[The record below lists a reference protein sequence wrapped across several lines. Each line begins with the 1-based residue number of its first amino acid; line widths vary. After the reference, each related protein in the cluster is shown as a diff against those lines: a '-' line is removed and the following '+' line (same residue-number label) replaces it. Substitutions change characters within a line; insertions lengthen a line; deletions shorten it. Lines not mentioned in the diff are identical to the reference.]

1 MQTHPLHKMEAVYNA
16 LLNFCSIRKALQES
30 ALTHKSEFTIE
41 GLREYNRSTAVRWI
55 ISHCREH
62 WIYFVGG
69 LLGCLTA
76 YVAFSAARVLFGQG
90 ADLILQGG
98 DAAAVIGVSLAVL
111 VTSAWDGIGDMIGSL
126 SMVVL
131 GTRVERDAR
140 HELYVSLLGKSQTFH
155 DQQRVGDI
163 MARATDDVR
172 QLNTVI
178 WPGVMF
184 IFEMVLGFAV
194 PIAFIATVHLELLLV
209 PALFVL
215 SYIAVVR
222 RYVRRLSPVVIDQR
236 RQYGVL
242 NTRLEETIS
251 GIEIV
256 KVAAQEVE
264 ERQKFRRNAK
274 KFRDYFVRQGQIEAA
289 YLPLLMYGIA
299 FGLMF
304 LHALNLHSRGIL
316 TIADIITVT
325 GLMGVLRFPVFI
337 SLFSISL
344 IQLGIAGARRILEL
358 IEQTSDIDENQAGHR
373 AEVAGAIEFD
383 RVTFKFGSKVIL
395 EDISF
400 KVSPGQTVA
409 IVGQT
414 GSGKSTLT
422 QLVTRTY
429 DVNEGRVLI
438 DGIDVREWNLDRLR
452 SQMGKIEQDIF
463 LFSRSV
469 ADNIAFGVQEA
480 TRAAVEHAAKEAQAH
495 DFILAFNEGYD
506 SVIGERGVT
515 LSGGQRQ
522 RLALARAF
530 LTQPRILILD
540 DSTSAID
547 SATEDEIQQAM
558 RRAQEGRTTI
568 LITHRL
574 SQIRWADRIIVL
586 ENGRLIA
593 NGSHE
598 ELLRFS
604 PHYRRIFARYEPA
617 QAAVI
622 G

>member
-1 MQTHPLHKMEAVYNA
+1 MVHKSN
-16 LLNFCSIRKALQES
+16 NQP
-30 ALTHKSEFTIE
+30 HNSEFTIDN
-41 GLREYNRSTAVRWI
+41 LREYNRSSPTRWI
-55 ISHCREH
+55 ISHCWEH
-62 WIYFVGG
+62 KLYFVIG
-69 LLGCLTA
+69 LFGFLSA
-76 YVAFSAARVLFGQG
+76 YIAFSTARMLFGEGVQ
-90 ADLILQGG
+90 LII
-98 DAAAVIGVSLAVL
+98 DSAEAAAIVGISLAVL
-111 VTSAWDGIGDMIGSL
+111 FTSVWDGLGSWIGSL
-126 SMVVL
+126 AMVVL
-131 GTRVERDAR
+131 GNRVERDSR

-172 QLNTVI
+172 QLNSVI
-178 WPGVMF
+178 YPGILF
-184 IFEMVLGFAV
+184 IFDMILGFLV
-194 PIAFIATVHLELLLV
+194 PILFIASVNLELLLV
-209 PALFVL
+209 PIIFVL
-215 SYIAVVR
+215 SYIVVVR
-222 RYVRRLSPVVIDQR
+222 RYIARLEPVVMKQR
-236 RQYGVL
+236 QQYGVM
-242 NTRLEETIS
+242 NARLEETIS

-256 KVAAQEVE
+256 KVAAQEME
-264 ERQKFRRNAK
+264 ERKKFRRNAS
-274 KFRDYFVRQGQIEAA
+274 KFREYFVQQGRIEAA

-304 LHALNLHSRGIL
+304 LHTLNMYDRGIL
-316 TIADIITVT
+316 SIADIIAVT
-325 GLMGVLRFPVFI
+325 GLMSVLRFPVFI

-344 IQLGIAGARRILEL
+344 LQLGIAGARRILEL
-358 IEQTSDIDENQAGHR
+358 MDQVSDIDENVDGKTD
-373 AEVAGAIEFD
+373 EVAGAIEFEN
-383 RVTFKFGSKVIL
+383 VTFNFGDTPIL

-400 KVSPGQTVA
+400 RVEPGQTVA

-429 DVNEGRVLI
+429 DVNAGRVLI
-438 DGIDVREWNLDRLR
+438 DDVDVRDWNLDSLR

-469 ADNIAFGVQEA
+469 AENIAFGVEDA
-480 TRAAVEHAAKEAQAH
+480 TREEIEHAAKEAQAH
-495 DFILAFNEGYD
+495 EFIMSFNEGYD
-506 SVIGERGVT
+506 SEIGERGVT

-547 SATEDEIQQAM
+547 SATEDEIQKAM

-574 SQIRWADRIIVL
+574 SQIRWADRILVI
-586 ENGRLIA
+586 EKGHLIA
-593 NGSHE
+593 NGTHE
-598 ELLRFS
+598 ELLKS
-604 PHYRRIFARYEPA
+604 SEQYRRIFARYETSTKA
-617 QAAVI
+617 QVGELA